1 MGYVR
6 LKPKRQ
12 LEFDM
17 IRLFG
22 AEATRPAAARIEAKA
37 KALADAKAKH
47 SSVAD
52 RIDISTHAY
61 GSHHTVVLSVIGRD
75 KKTQVASHLE
85 FGYFNRW
92 LELKY
97 GIKSPRAWMP
107 GLFIMSEA
115 RYA

>member
-6 LKPKRQ
+6 LKPKRV

-22 AEATRPAAARIEAKA
+22 AEATRPTALKVEAKA

-47 SSVAD
+47 SSVAG
-52 RIDISTHAY
+52 RIEIGAHAH
-61 GSHHTVVLSVIGRD
+61 GSHHSVELSVIGRD
-75 KKTQVASHLE
+75 GSQVASHLE

-92 LELKY
+92 LEAKY

-107 GLFIMSEA
+107 GLFILSEA
-115 RYA
+115 KYV